1 MGSNRRHAFTLVEMV
16 VTMGILALVMGAM
29 TSIMM
34 FTAKAMPTSFDA
46 DVRTDSD
53 ERTLR
58 EALWLLADA
67 KVFLTRNAGEV
78 AFKTPDL
85 DYDGLDDTSQLMFSG
100 TSGDP
105 LMMGLNG
112 TQQTL
117 IDDVASVTFDVA
129 VRERTMTAVSGTYE
143 TAEMLIDGWPGPKT
157 DERRCTHT
165 KNLAMRLQ
173 PQLPHDATQF
183 RITRARYFVKP
194 VSSKTCNVRMLIAD
208 ATGAGQPDPAKVRT
222 TASTTHTG
230 LLSSG
235 QWVSQAFASNTYW
248 YAATERPFLWGDTTN
263 MSAEFELGVET
274 TAPHAGYTAYVYE
287 ADEPAAISQTAAML
301 FEVYAVVRRP
311 ATVTSTYSAA
321 AVLHV
326 SVVRTDG
333 VVIRASVP
341 LRNQPAMP

>member
-46 DVRTDSD
+46 DVRTDND
-53 ERTLR
+53 ERALR
-58 EALWLLADA
+58 EALWLFADA
-67 KVFLTRNAGEV
+67 KGFLTRNAGEV

-85 DYDGLDDTSQLMFSG
+85 DYDGLDDTSQLTFSG

-129 VRERTMTAVSGTYE
+129 VRERTTTAVSGTYE
-143 TAEMLIDGWPGPKT
+143 TAEMLIDGWPGPMNALR
-157 DERRCTHT
+157 ECSIT
-165 KNLAMRLQ
+165 KSLAMRLH

-183 RITRARYFVKP
+183 RITRAQYFVRP
-194 VSSKTCNVRMLIAD
+194 VSGEKCNVRMSIAD
-208 ATGAGQPDPAKVRT
+208 ATGAGQPDPARVRT

-311 ATVTSTYSAA
+311 ATVTSTYNAA
-321 AVLHV
+321 TVLSV
-326 SVVRTDG
+326 SVLRTDG

>member
-67 KVFLTRNAGEV
+67 KVFKQNAPEAV
-78 AFKTPDL
+78 TFITPDIDL
-85 DYDGLDDTSQLMFSG
+85 DAMDDESQLTFSG
-100 TSGDP
+100 SSGDP
-105 LMMGLNG
+105 LVWGING
-112 TQQTL
+112 TLQTL
-117 IDDVASVTFDVA
+117 IDNVDSVTFQVSA
-129 VRERTMTAVSGTYE
+129 RERTSKTTSGTYE
-143 TAEMLIDGWPGPKT
+143 TAEMLIDGWPGPMNAQRECTLTKT
-157 DERRCTHT
+157 
-165 KNLAMRLQ
+165 LAMRLQ

-183 RITRARYFVKP
+183 RITRARYFVKA
-194 VSSKTCNVRMLIAD
+194 VDDKTCNVSMSIAD
-208 ATGAGQPDPAKVRT
+208 ATASGQPDITKVRT

-230 LLSSG
+230 VSSSG
-235 QWVSQAFASNTYW
+235 EWVTQAFASNTYW
-248 YAATERPFLWGDTTN
+248 YAATDRPFLWAGTLSL
-263 MSAEFELGVET
+263 SAEYELGLET
-274 TAPHAGYTAYVYE
+274 VAPHAGYTVYSRVGSSTE
-287 ADEPAAISQTAAML
+287 RHDNAAML

-311 ATVTSTYSAA
+311 ATVTSTYNAA
-321 AVLHV
+321 TVLSV

-333 VVIRASVP
+333 VTIRASVP

>member
-67 KVFLTRNAGEV
+67 KGFLTRNAGEV

-85 DYDGLDDTSQLMFSG
+85 DYDGSDDTSQLTFSG

-117 IDDVASVTFDVA
+117 IDDVAGVTFDVA

-143 TAEMLIDGWPGPKT
+143 TAEMLIDGWPGPMT
-157 DERRCTHT
+157 ALRECSIT
-165 KNLAMRLQ
+165 KSLAMRLH

-183 RITRARYFVKP
+183 RITRAQYFVKP
-194 VSSKTCNVRMLIAD
+194 VSGKTCNVRMSIVD
-208 ATGAGQPDPAKVRT
+208 ATGAGQPDPARVRT

-235 QWVSQAFASNTYW
+235 QWVSQAFASNMYW
-248 YAATERPFLWGDTTN
+248 YAATERPFLLGDTADN
-263 MSAEFELGVET
+263 FAEFLLGIET

-287 ADEPAAISQTAAML
+287 ADEPATISPTAAMV

>member
-1 MGSNRRHAFTLVEMV
+1 LF
-16 VTMGILALVMGAM
+16 
-29 TSIMM
+29 
-34 FTAKAMPTSFDA
+34 
-46 DVRTDSD
+46 
-53 ERTLR
+53 
-58 EALWLLADA
+58 ADA
-67 KVFLTRNAGEV
+67 KGFLTRNAGEV

-85 DYDGLDDTSQLMFSG
+85 DYDGLDDTSQLTFSG

-173 PQLPHDATQF
+173 PHDATQF

-274 TAPHAGYTAYVYE
+274 TAPHAGYTVYSE
-287 ADEPAAISQTAAML
+287 SGKPTVTSEFTAMV